1 MNTTA
6 FDFCCIL
13 AESSK
18 SALLGIV
25 AVLGIVGTSCFYRL
39 GANCHS
45 CCPTNNVW
53 LPRIFHEF
61 GKISNFTL

>member
-45 CCPTNNVW
+45 CCPTNNV
-53 LPRIFHEF
+53 
-61 GKISNFTL
+61 